1 VRKYIS
7 VCRNYNSLYVNGMIG
22 AVKKNQPARNG
33 DAEQWRK
40 RLRQAL
46 DDRGLDYDE
55 VSVAA
60 ECNAEYVSKMLAGRF
75 NPTVA
80 RLMKICEASHIDMAY
95 LFSEEPGP
103 GDRNIIDQTA
113 DLSEQDADLVNRLI
127 QSARAK

>member
-1 VRKYIS
+1 
-7 VCRNYNSLYVNGMIG
+7 MIG
-22 AVKKNQPARNG
+22 AVERNQPAKNG

-60 ECNAEYVSKMLAGRF
+60 DCNAEYVSKMLAGRF

-80 RLMKICEASHIDMAY
+80 RLMKICEAANIDMAY
-95 LFSEEPGP
+95 LFSEEPSSE
-103 GDRNIIDQTA
+103 DRNVIEKTA
-113 DLSEQDADLVNRLI
+113 DLSDQDADLVNRLI
-127 QSARAK
+127 KSARAK

>member
-1 VRKYIS
+1 M
-7 VCRNYNSLYVNGMIG
+7 YVDRMIG
-22 AVKKNQPARNG
+22 VVEQNQPANNG
-33 DAEQWRK
+33 DAEQWRT

-55 VSVAA
+55 ISVAA

-80 RLMKICEASHIDMAY
+80 RLMKICEAGNIDMAY
-95 LFSEEPGP
+95 LFSEQPSRES
-103 GDRNIIDQTA
+103 REVVERA
-113 DLSEQDADLVNRLI
+113 SDLSEQDAELVSRLI